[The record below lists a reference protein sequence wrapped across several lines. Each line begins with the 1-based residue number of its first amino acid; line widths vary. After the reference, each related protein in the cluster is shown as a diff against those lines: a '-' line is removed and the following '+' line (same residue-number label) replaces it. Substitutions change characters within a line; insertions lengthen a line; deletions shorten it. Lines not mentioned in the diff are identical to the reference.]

1 MQVLPLLTPSK
12 FNSHKR
18 SRSEDDVD
26 SNYFKKRLLSLSPS
40 KTTDEEE
47 EVIVD
52 FRGNDTTEND
62 KLPQQTDGLNTAS
75 PLQDELGETKYCIP
89 DLVLNEKNSNPTSL
103 EAAQAGRLIL
113 YKPNTYLPLSPPL
126 SPTTTTTRKGEDTYE
141 PMEID

>member
-12 FNSHKR
+12 FNSLKR

-26 SNYFKKRLLSLSPS
+26 SNYFKKRLLSLSPA

-47 EVIVD
+47 GID
-52 FRGNDTTEND
+52 SNRSNDTRHHTEND
-62 KLPQQTDGLNTAS
+62 KLRQQTDGLNTAL

-126 SPTTTTTRKGEDTYE
+126 SPTIKEEDTYE